1 MSSYLIET
9 RGRLIGTGWAVLILA
24 SILWLLVVPVA
35 AHGLQAGKGLIDT
48 TDTGVDTVTVD
59 TVIVSA
65 ETLDTLIKQPAIANR
80 VKSGPPISPKRAFFT
95 SLLLPGYAQARLD
108 RQTSSMIYAV
118 FEIISIGML
127 SKSAQDLRSAKRLG
141 GDSVIIGYQAGA
153 GGEML
158 PVYGEP
164 RINTERI
171 KARKLH
177 YEDWIAALAFNHL
190 ISAADAYV
198 AAYLWDFKANLEV
211 QSSPT
216 GARTARVG
224 FSRSF

>member
-1 MSSYLIET
+1 M
-9 RGRLIGTGWAVLILA
+9 AALILA
-24 SILWLLVVPVA
+24 SILLLPIAPGA
-35 AHGLQAGKGLIDT
+35 AHGLQSDKASID
-48 TDTGVDTVTVD
+48 TVD
-59 TVIVSA
+59 TVVR
-65 ETLDTLIKQPAIANR
+65 QPAVAEA

-127 SKSAQDLRSAKRLG
+127 TKSAQDLRSAKRLG
-141 GDSVIIGYQAGA
+141 GDSVIVGYQAGS

-164 RINTERI
+164 RISAERI
-171 KARKLH
+171 KARRLH

-211 QSSPT
+211 QSGPS

-224 FSRSF
+224 LSRSF